1 MEKKIIYYEDLKG
14 RKHVKEFIESFDAKT
29 KGKLLARI
37 EFLADHWHELRRPYV
52 DKIEGE
58 LYELRVDFAW
68 NAARVIYAYMFK
80 DYIVLL
86 HAFRKKT
93 DRISKKDKLKARNR
107 LIDFQIRYN
116 AGKIKLR

>member
-1 MEKKIIYYEDLKG
+1 MEKKVIYYEDLKG
-14 RKHVKEFIESFDAKT
+14 RKYVKEFIDNFDDKT

-52 DKIEGE
+52 DKIEGD
-58 LYELRVDFAW
+58 LYELRVNFAW
-68 NAARVIYAYMFK
+68 NAIRVIYAYMFR

-93 DRISKKDKLKARNR
+93 DKISEKDKLKARNR
-107 LIDFQIRYN
+107 MVDFQIRYN
-116 AGKIKLR
+116 EGKIKLR